1 MIPKSGNRF
10 SDKIMRKQSVGTAM
24 RYKILNAIAIV
35 VGLYLFSAQTAL
47 AAPMLCSG
55 EQKTCIA
62 VCQRNPLALIGDCI
76 ANCRTR
82 FNYCR
87 QTGCWDNGIKR
98 YCGLLRQ

>member
-10 SDKIMRKQSVGTAM
+10 SDKFMRKQSVGPAM
-24 RYKILNAIAIV
+24 RYTIFNAIAIV

>member
-1 MIPKSGNRF
+1 MPL
-10 SDKIMRKQSVGTAM
+10 KIINATA
-24 RYKILNAIAIV
+24 AIV
-35 VGLYLFSAQTAL
+35 AIYLLGTPTAL

>member
-1 MIPKSGNRF
+1 
-10 SDKIMRKQSVGTAM
+10 MRKQSVGTAM

-35 VGLYLFSAQTAL
+35 VGLYLFSAPTAL

-62 VCQRNPLALIGDCI
+62 ACQRSPLALIGDCI

-87 QTGCWDNGIKR
+87 QTGCWDNGTNR

>member
-1 MIPKSGNRF
+1 M
-10 SDKIMRKQSVGTAM
+10 KIKIIIAM
-24 RYKILNAIAIV
+24 AAIAALSLL
-35 VGLYLFSAQTAL
+35 GAQTAL

-62 VCQRNPLALIGDCI
+62 ACQRNPRALVGDCI
-76 ANCRTR
+76 ANCRAR

-87 QTGCWDNGIKR
+87 QTGCWDSGIKR

>member
-1 MIPKSGNRF
+1 MIS
-10 SDKIMRKQSVGTAM
+10 KIV
-24 RYKILNAIAIV
+24 NAIAVIV
-35 VGLYLFSAQTAL
+35 ALYLFAAQGAI

-62 VCQRNPLALIGDCI
+62 ACQKSPHALIGDCI

>member
-1 MIPKSGNRF
+1 MTT
-10 SDKIMRKQSVGTAM
+10 KIISVVAAVVVAALFGAQG
-24 RYKILNAIAIV
+24 AI
-35 VGLYLFSAQTAL
+35 

-55 EQKTCIA
+55 EQKTCIS
-62 VCQRNPLALIGDCI
+62 VCQRNLLALIGDCI

>member
-1 MIPKSGNRF
+1 MPL
-10 SDKIMRKQSVGTAM
+10 KI
-24 RYKILNAIAIV
+24 INAAAAIV
-35 VGLYLFSAQTAL
+35 AIYLLGAQTAL

-55 EQKTCIA
+55 EQKTCIS